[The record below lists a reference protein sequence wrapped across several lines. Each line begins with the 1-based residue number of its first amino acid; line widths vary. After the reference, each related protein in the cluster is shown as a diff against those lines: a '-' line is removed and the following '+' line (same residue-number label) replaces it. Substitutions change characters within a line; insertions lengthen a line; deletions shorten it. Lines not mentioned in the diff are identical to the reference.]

1 MYYVVLVLG
10 LAGTE
15 QRVRSGGQNE
25 RDTWDRGQDR
35 KTGRRGESGMYHCS
49 TLLPSNTCL
58 LSVLIFTVGTFTLA
72 VNWFPAMT

>member
-15 QRVRSGGQNE
+15 QRGEDRMKETHGTEDRTE
-25 RDTWDRGQDR
+25 RQE
-35 KTGRRGESGMYHCS
+35 GEVKVGCTHCS
-49 TLLPSNTCL
+49 TLLLSNTCL